1 MAYLYG
7 RNWTRDE
14 VRSRIGNVEQ
24 LCGIERVVLDDG
36 PARGVH
42 AAILRTGTGLE
53 VEVLLDRAMDLGRAS
68 FNGQALA
75 YRAPGGDSH
84 PAFYDAAGLNWLRT
98 FGVGLLGTCGMQNVG
113 SPSEDEGRAH
123 GLHGGLSATPAHD
136 IGVESGWEGSEY
148 RFRLTGRM
156 REVTPLGLF
165 GPNLCLTRSI
175 SGVLGGNTIE
185 IQDTVENEGFTAAP
199 LMLLYHF
206 NLGFPLL
213 DQGGQLVTAS
223 AKVTPRDAT
232 AEAGLKGWSQV
243 EAPKPGYAEQV
254 FFHEMKANE
263 KGWARAMLVAPQRS
277 EGGPLALCLEYDA
290 KALPRFIQWKQ
301 LGSGVYVMGL
311 EPANCLVLGRAAER
325 KAGALQMLSP
335 GEKRVFSLR
344 LHVFDRREDIA
355 RVEGELQKA

>member
-14 VRSRIGNVEQ
+14 IRSRLGHVEQ

-36 PARGVH
+36 PARGVR

-53 VEVLLDRAMDLGRAS
+53 IEVLLDRAMDLGRAS

-98 FGVGLLGTCGMQNVG
+98 FGVGLLCTCGMQNVG

-136 IGVESGWEGSEY
+136 IGVESGWEGSEF
-148 RFRLTGRM
+148 RFRLSGRV

-165 GPNLCLTRSI
+165 GPNLCLTRTL

-185 IQDTVENEGFTAAP
+185 ISDTVENEGFTPSP

-213 DQGGQLVTAS
+213 DRGGRLTTAS
-223 AKVTPRDAT
+223 ARVTPRDAT
-232 AEAGLKGWSQV
+232 AAAGLKDWSQV
-243 EAPKPGYAEQV
+243 DAPRPGYAEQV
-254 FFHEMKANE
+254 FFHDMKPDAQ
-263 KGWARAMLVAPQRS
+263 GWAKAMLVAPSRPS
-277 EGGPLALCLEYDA
+277 GGPLALCLEYDA
-290 KALPRFIQWKQ
+290 RALPRFIQWKQ

-325 KAGALQMLSP
+325 QAGTLQMLAP

-344 LHVFDRREDIA
+344 LSVFDNAEDIA
-355 RVEGELQKA
+355 RTEGELSSR